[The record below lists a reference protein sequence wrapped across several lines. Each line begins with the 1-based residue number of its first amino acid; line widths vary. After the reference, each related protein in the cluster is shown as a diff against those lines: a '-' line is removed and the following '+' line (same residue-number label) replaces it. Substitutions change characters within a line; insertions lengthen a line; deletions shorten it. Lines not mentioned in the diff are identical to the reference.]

1 LVCFTYV
8 GTTRYISSGDLQFI
22 LNHALDPGTTIKFT
36 IQLGAELAD
45 GASVFIHGNGK
56 VLSVDAF
63 HESSFQITAVIERH
77 EISRYNTAGVS
88 EFL

>member
-1 LVCFTYV
+1 
-8 GTTRYISSGDLQFI
+8 
-22 LNHALDPGTTIKFT
+22 
-36 IQLGAELAD
+36 
-45 GASVFIHGNGK
+45 VFIHGNGK

-77 EISRYNTAGVS
+77 EISRDNTAGVS